1 MCTFPYSIY
10 QNLQLQLTGSNL
22 LNTRDAVYSFMDYVR
37 NEQPSY
43 YELHSWLN
51 KITLII
57 IKHCNDKKIPASC
70 YIDYTESLQ
79 FLYNYHSLEEI
90 ESTILSMIE
99 SIFEKIAEQT
109 RSTNAYLV
117 EQVQNYLFQHMNEN
131 ITLSDLGEIFGI
143 NYSSLS
149 NIFSSATGQTIIE
162 YLTFIR
168 ILHAKEHV
176 DQYRQKNI

>member
-1 MCTFPYSIY
+1 MHLSILY
-10 QNLQLQLTGSNL
+10 IPEFTVAADRQQFTEYERCCLFLYG
-22 LNTRDAVYSFMDYVR
+22 YVR

-131 ITLSDLGEIFGI
+131 ITLSDLGEIF
-143 NYSSLS
+143 
-149 NIFSSATGQTIIE
+149 
-162 YLTFIR
+162 R
-168 ILHAKEHV
+168 V
-176 DQYRQKNI
+176 